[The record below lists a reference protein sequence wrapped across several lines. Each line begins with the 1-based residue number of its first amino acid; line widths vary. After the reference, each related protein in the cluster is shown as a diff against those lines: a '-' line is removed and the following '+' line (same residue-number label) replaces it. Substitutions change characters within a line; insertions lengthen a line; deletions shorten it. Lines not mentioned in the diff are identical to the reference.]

1 MTEELIIEEL
11 IIEERTA
18 DGLHRPAAPAP
29 RLHFVDG
36 LRGLAMLSVL
46 LYHNWLYGGQWR
58 VPLVVGG
65 RAFNLAAC
73 LSYGHIGVNL
83 FLVLSGFC
91 LYWPLTRPD
100 RPWPTL
106 WEFTRRRCRR
116 ILPPYYAALLFFW
129 ALLLLDT
136 VTHRHYHEDA
146 TTVHHAVLSLVWH
159 LAMLHNLNPSYVL
172 SINGVFWSLALEFSL
187 YVLFPVLA
195 EGFRRLGPWLPAA
208 AALGIDLAWRHAV
221 AAQVTLGTPPA
232 DSFVL
237 NNSLPGRC
245 FEFAAGMTAAWG
257 AARLLRAEEG
267 GQCERISRSCLFLSL
282 ASGAAAVGAT
292 ERWGGTSLFPDA
304 LWGLSFAALMAAAA
318 RSSSALHRGLSHP
331 ALVRLGIFSYSV
343 YLIHLPLT
351 KALDALVLRRH
362 LPPALLGAGVIAPLL
377 LGYGFHLV
385 FERRFMHTP
394 ASSRSPSRGA

>member
-1 MTEELIIEEL
+1 MTEELTTEKL
-11 IIEERTA
+11 RP
-18 DGLHRPAAPAP
+18 PAAPAP

-36 LRGLAMLSVL
+36 LRGLAMLAVL
-46 LYHNWLYGGQWR
+46 LYHDWLYGGQWR
-58 VPLVVGG
+58 VPVSVGG
-65 RAFNLAAC
+65 RVVNLAAC

-91 LYWPLTRPD
+91 LYWPLTRPG

-116 ILPPYYAALLFFW
+116 ILPPYYAALLLFW
-129 ALLLLDT
+129 IFLLLDT

-146 TTVHHAVLSLVWH
+146 TTVRHAVLSLAWH
-159 LAMLHNLNPSYVL
+159 LAMLHNLDPSYVL

-221 AAQVTLGTPPA
+221 AAQVIAVTPPA

-257 AARLLRAEEG
+257 AARLLRAEASG
-267 GQCERISRSCLFLSL
+267 KCERVSRDCLLMSRACLLMSL
-282 ASGAAAVGAT
+282 GSGAAAVWTT
-292 ERWGGTSLFPDA
+292 ERWGGSSLFPDA
-304 LWGLSFAALMAAAA
+304 LWGLSFAALMAA
-318 RSSSALHRGLSHP
+318 RPSSALHRGLSHP
-331 ALVRLGIFSYSV
+331 ILVRLGIFSYSV

-351 KALDALVLRRH
+351 KALDALVLHRH
-362 LPPALLGAGVIAPLL
+362 LPLALLGAGVAAPLL

-385 FERRFMHTP
+385 FERRFMHPP
-394 ASSRSPSRGA
+394 ASLHLSPSRGA